1 VIPYIKLG
9 AVVSAILGVILYTGT
24 VFYYGTKYGESITA
38 GILATYV
45 AEQQDKA
52 TEAYTKRIAAEY
64 QLKTV
69 NDKHEQNLAE
79 IRKEYEKDKATSDRT
94 HTVRLQQ
101 LETRERS
108 YRLMSQAT
116 DAERRAL
123 ADTAA
128 ELDRV
133 ATEGRY
139 LVGELRRTLVLRDKQ
154 LIEIGVQI
162 RAERSY
168 GK

>member
-1 VIPYIKLG
+1 MIPYIKLG
-9 AVVSAILGVILYTGT
+9 AVVSAILGVVLYTGA
-24 VFYYGTKYGESITA
+24 VFYYGAEYGESKTA
-38 GILATYV
+38 GTLAAYV

-52 TEAYTKRIAAEY
+52 SEAYTKRLAAEY
-64 QLKTV
+64 RLKAV

-79 IRKEYEKDKATSDRT
+79 IRKEYEKDKASNDRA

-123 ADTAA
+123 ADATT

-139 LVGELRRTLVLRDKQ
+139 LVGELRRTLALRDKQ

-168 GK
+168 DK

>member
-1 VIPYIKLG
+1 MIPSINLG
-9 AVVSAILGVILYTGT
+9 AVIGAILGVVLYTGV
-24 VFYYGTKYGESITA
+24 VFHYGVEHGESKTA
-38 GILATYV
+38 NTLATYV
-45 AEQQDKA
+45 AEQQSKVADA
-52 TEAYTKRIAAEY
+52 TAKRTAVEY
-64 QLKTV
+64 ELKST
-69 NDKHEQNLAE
+69 NDKHEQKLAE
-79 IRKEYEKDKATSDRT
+79 IRKEYEQNKVISDRS
-94 HTVRLQQ
+94 HTNRMQQ
-101 LETRERS
+101 LEARERS

-123 ADTAA
+123 ADSAA

-139 LVGELRRTLVLRDKQ
+139 LVGELRRTLALRDKQ